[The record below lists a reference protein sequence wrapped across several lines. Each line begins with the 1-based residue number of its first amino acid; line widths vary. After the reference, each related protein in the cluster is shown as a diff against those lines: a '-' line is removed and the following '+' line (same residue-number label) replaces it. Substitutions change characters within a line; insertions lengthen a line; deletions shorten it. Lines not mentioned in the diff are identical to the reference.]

1 MKFLPDVNILL
12 IDEQLCS
19 NKKKWE
25 WKYENDEFFRRD
37 ILFYQK
43 TSFEWDKITEIN
55 N

>member
-1 MKFLPDVNILL
+1 MSTFYLL
-12 IDEQLCS
+12 MNNS
-19 NKKKWE
+19 AKKKNE
-25 WKYENDEFFRRD
+25 NENDEFFRRD